1 MNARMATMQVNTD
14 VSTRYARIERPQ
26 PHGEP
31 ARMQTTDSPRAAKAA
46 APQVIPSQ
54 SEPVLPTGS
63 IFDVAG
69 VVPTLYRDVLISRWQ
84 SDTHP
89 AGDDLLAILPPKLP
103 TNAVVQ
109 TPPPPAR
116 VLETVATVQTP
127 IFASTLQLSA

>member
-1 MNARMATMQVNTD
+1 MHVNTD
-14 VSTRYARIERPQ
+14 VSTRYARIEKPRQ
-26 PHGEP
+26 GEP
-31 ARMQTTDSPRAAKAA
+31 ARMQAPPLPRDATASVLQENRTSPG
-46 APQVIPSQ
+46 
-54 SEPVLPTGS
+54 PVLPTGS

-84 SDTHP
+84 SDTRS
-89 AGDDLLAILPPKLP
+89 AGDDLLATLPPKLP

>member
-1 MNARMATMQVNTD
+1 M
-14 VSTRYARIERPQ
+14 
-26 PHGEP
+26 
-31 ARMQTTDSPRAAKAA
+31 
-46 APQVIPSQ
+46 
-54 SEPVLPTGS
+54 PTGS

-89 AGDDLLAILPPKLP
+89 AGDDLLATLPPKLP